1 MEASELRFDRAR
13 QLLAEAKKRAPN
25 GKAPNPIETSIQKLE
40 AGTHDPALS
49 SNNALTRAEARFRV
63 SRLSGRRPDTLQA
76 AERLLQEPRATRPL
90 RREAAEYYIRFGS
103 PAALAHVARTPE
115 AADIFAAPSSAPP
128 PRCDSKKP
136 TNCSKRGRIWASARP
151 KTPRHPL
158 A

>member
-1 MEASELRFDRAR
+1 M
-13 QLLAEAKKRAPN
+13 
-25 GKAPNPIETSIQKLE
+25 
-40 AGTHDPALS
+40 S

-63 SRLSGRRPDTLQA
+63 SRLSWCCPYTLQA

-115 AADIFAAPSSAPP
+115 AADIFAAPELRAATALRLEEANQLLEAWPHLGF
-128 PRCDSKKP
+128 R
-136 TNCSKRGRIWASARP
+136 
-151 KTPRHPL
+151 L